1 MPIEIKIRRGKVLT
15 DQEKKSVAMLK
26 AMLERRDKLMLEK
39 AAQKQAAQQQTPPA
53 NPKH

>member
-26 AMLERRDKLMLEK
+26 AMLERRDELLRER
-39 AAQKQAAQQQTPPA
+39 AQKQAAQQQTPPA